1 MLVTRCMRIACC
13 GLMAAGAIGF
23 LGAAS
28 AADVELGR
36 YLSSECTTC
45 HSPHAHSA
53 IPNIHGMMETTF
65 TEVVK
70 AYRERRLANPVMQ
83 NVAAR
88 LNDED
93 IAALAAYFASAKK
106 TR

>member
-1 MLVTRCMRIACC
+1 MVD
-13 GLMAAGAIGF
+13 AGTAR
-23 LGAAS
+23 

-53 IPNIHGMMETTF
+53 IPNIHGMMESTF
-65 TEVVK
+65 TEVVR
-70 AYRERRLANPVMQ
+70 AYREKRLNNPVMQ

-106 TR
+106 VP

>member
-1 MLVTRCMRIACC
+1 MLMTRCVRMACR
-13 GLMAAGAIGF
+13 GLVAAGAAG
-23 LGAAS
+23 LAAAAY

-70 AYRERRLANPVMQ
+70 AYREKRLANPVMQ

-106 TR
+106 AR

>member
-1 MLVTRCMRIACC
+1 MLMTRCVRIACC
-13 GLMAAGAIGF
+13 RLVAACAIG
-23 LGAAS
+23 LAGMAY

-65 TEVVK
+65 TEVVR
-70 AYRERRLANPVMQ
+70 AYREKRLANPVMQ

-106 TR
+106 AK